1 MSQQPPAV
9 FKKLSAA
16 ASRAFLRASSVGRL
30 AFLNRGRVDIQPVHY
45 ATRGDWL
52 FLRSAEGSKLT
63 ALAHNPYVAFEIDD
77 VRDTSNWKSVVAR
90 GTMYLLDAVERQRA
104 VRALRE
110 TMPETLTPD
119 DPTPE
124 RDVVY
129 GIHVDEV
136 SGRMA
141 ESRARKRR

>member
-1 MSQQPPAV
+1 MSPKQPATV
-9 FKKLSAA
+9 KKLSAT
-16 ASRAFLRASSVGRL
+16 ASRAFLRANSVGRL

-45 ATRGDWL
+45 AARGDWL
-52 FLRSAEGSKLT
+52 FLRSGEGSKLT

-77 VRDTSNWKSVVAR
+77 VRDASNWKSVVAR
-90 GTMYLLDAVERQRA
+90 GTMYMLDAADRQRA

-110 TMPETLTPD
+110 IMPEALTSD

-129 GIHVDEV
+129 GIHIDEV

-141 ESRARKRR
+141 GSGTKKRR